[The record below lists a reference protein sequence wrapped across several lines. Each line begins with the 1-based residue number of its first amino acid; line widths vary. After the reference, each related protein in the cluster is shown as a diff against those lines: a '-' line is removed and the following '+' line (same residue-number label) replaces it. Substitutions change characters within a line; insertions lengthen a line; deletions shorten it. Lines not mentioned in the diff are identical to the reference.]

1 MMAVASVGEPETGV
15 TAAMDGDGTA
25 TSMILSARR
34 ERSSKG
40 TVSAV
45 DARMSFCIGGQ
56 TLKEKLT

>member
-34 ERSSKG
+34 ERSPKG

-45 DARMSFCIGGQ
+45 DARMSCALVGRR
-56 TLKEKLT
+56 